1 MLAGASGRAYSLMSR
16 PRRGESQIRRP
27 CAHRLSP
34 IRIRARPASAQSRP
48 HDGQPVSLQRRCAC
62 ARRDAN
68 ARSGAAIAPE
78 RKTERSAADCPISAG
93 NKPVPPFRY
102 RRVEAV
108 RDPGDNPAPLREP
121 MRGITGEVK
130 AETVLWCA
138 WISPAAHRESRPTS
152 AGRGCGAH
160 HSRTISGAGPV
171 SFELAFS
178 ADVSGDEMHVV
189 SAEGARPA
197 WLCAYD
203 PSSRTGQARSI
214 SAHPGTD
221 NVMAVSEARH
231 VPNLYQH
238 HGKPRQTTVTS
249 GQQRTLQK
257 QSPLGT
263 MPFYQELRS

>member
-1 MLAGASGRAYSLMSR
+1 MSR
-16 PRRGESQIRRP
+16 
-27 CAHRLSP
+27 A
-34 IRIRARPASAQSRP
+34 AASSE
-48 HDGQPVSLQRRCAC
+48 H
-62 ARRDAN
+62 
-68 ARSGAAIAPE
+68 
-78 RKTERSAADCPISAG
+78 
-93 NKPVPPFRY
+93 
-102 RRVEAV
+102 RVEAV

-121 MRGITGEVK
+121 MRGTTGEVK

-138 WISPAAHRESRPTS
+138 WISPGCPPRTASYGVPVAGVERIIRERSP
-152 AGRGCGAH
+152 A
-160 HSRTISGAGPV
+160 PV
-171 SFELAFS
+171 QNPLEVAFS

-214 SAHPGTD
+214 SAHPGTA